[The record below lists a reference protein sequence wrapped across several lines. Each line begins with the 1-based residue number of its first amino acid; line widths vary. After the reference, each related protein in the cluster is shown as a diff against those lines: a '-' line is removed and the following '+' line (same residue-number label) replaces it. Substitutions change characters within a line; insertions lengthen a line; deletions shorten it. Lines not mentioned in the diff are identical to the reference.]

1 MGKRVI
7 SERNRKDYATHPASG
22 IPKML
27 ELSMKKTVTRLD
39 NRQAA
44 RRNTTGASTASQASL
59 FIFESTSPD
68 N

>member
-1 MGKRVI
+1 MF
-7 SERNRKDYATHPASG
+7 
-22 IPKML
+22 

-59 FIFESTSPD
+59 FVFESTSPD

>member
-1 MGKRVI
+1 MGKQVI
-7 SERNRKDYATHPASG
+7 SERNRKDYATHLASG
-22 IPKML
+22 IPRMF
-27 ELSMKKTVTRLD
+27 ELSMKKTVMQLD

-44 RRNTTGASTASQASL
+44 RRNTTGASTASHASL